1 MQIGAV
7 HFGGP
12 DRPAGAL
19 RDVLAQ
25 RVAAVPAG
33 GSIDWVTYYFRD
45 RRLAADLIAARRRG
59 VAVRVALDGH
69 PRAPRA
75 NDAVI
80 ALLQPE
86 LGGGL
91 RVVRCAADGTP
102 VGRLLR
108 PRLHE
113 KLYCFSHPEPI
124 ALVGSF
130 NPSGDEPEQA
140 PEMLR
145 EIGDHDRG
153 HNLLVELRGADL
165 VAALMDHTRRLH
177 AARHGALD
185 RFSPAANRTLF
196 GGALTIHFW
205 PRVRPDPVY
214 AWLRRLAPGSR
225 LRLAASHISGVSSR
239 RALRALAARDV
250 AVEIVSEATR
260 RRVPPETQRKLMA
273 AGICFRRVISDP
285 WLPMHNKFVL
295 VETGRER
302 WVIFGSFNW
311 SEPSR
316 RFNREIGILASDPQ
330 LFDALEERW
339 GVLEAG
345 AV

>member
-12 DRPAGAL
+12 DQPVGAL

-25 RVAAVPAG
+25 RIADVPAG
-33 GSIDWVTYYFRD
+33 GCIDWVTYYFRD
-45 RRLAADLIAARRRG
+45 RRLAADLAAARRRG
-59 VAVRVALDGH
+59 VRVRVALDAH

-80 ALLQPE
+80 ALLRSE
-86 LGGGL
+86 LGEDL
-91 RVVRCAADGTP
+91 RAVRRAADATP

-113 KLYCFSHPEPI
+113 KLYCFSHPEPV

-140 PEMLR
+140 PEVSR
-145 EIGDHDRG
+145 DIGDHDRG
-153 HNLLVELRGADL
+153 HNLLVELCDPTL
-165 VAALMDHTRRLH
+165 VAALVEHARRLH
-177 AARHGALD
+177 AARHAALD
-185 RFSPAANRTLF
+185 RFSPAANRSLSA
-196 GGALTIHFW
+196 GDLTIHFW
-205 PRVRPDPVY
+205 PRVRPDPIY
-214 AWLRRLAPGSR
+214 AQLGHLAPGSR
-225 LRLAASHISGVSSR
+225 LRLAASHISGLSSR
-239 RALRALAARDV
+239 RALCTLAARGV
-250 AVEIVSEATR
+250 GVEVLAEATR
-260 RRVPPETQRKLMA
+260 RRVPPKTQRALQA
-273 AGICFRRVISDP
+273 AGISFRRVTSDP
-285 WLPMHNKFVL
+285 WLPMHDKFAL

-316 RFNREIGILASDPQ
+316 RFNREIGVIACDAR
-330 LFDALEERW
+330 LFDTLAQRW
-339 GVLEAG
+339 QVLEAG

>member
-12 DRPAGAL
+12 DRPVGAL

-25 RVAAVPAG
+25 RIADVPAG
-33 GSIDWVTYYFRD
+33 GCIDWVTYYFRD

-59 VAVRVALDGH
+59 VRVCVTLDGH

-80 ALLQPE
+80 ALLRSE
-86 LGGGL
+86 LGDGL
-91 RVVRCAADGTP
+91 RAVRRACDDTP
-102 VGRLLR
+102 LGRLLR

-113 KLYCFSHPEPI
+113 KLYCFSHPEPVV
-124 ALVGSF
+124 LVGSF

-140 PEMLR
+140 PEVPR

-153 HNLLVELRGADL
+153 HNLLVEIRDPAL
-165 VAALMDHTRRLH
+165 VAALVEHARRLH
-177 AARHGALD
+177 AARHAALD
-185 RFSPAANRTLF
+185 RFSPLANRPLSS
-196 GGALTIHFW
+196 GALTVHFW

-225 LRLAASHISGVSSR
+225 VRLAASHLSGLSSR
-239 RALRALAARDV
+239 RALCALAARGV
-250 AVEIVSEATR
+250 GVEILSEATR
-260 RRVPPETQRKLMA
+260 RRVPSETQRRLEA
-273 AGICFRRVISDP
+273 AGISLRRVTGDP
-285 WLPMHNKFVL
+285 WLPMHDKFAL
-295 VETGRER
+295 MESGRER
-302 WVIFGSFNW
+302 WAIFGSFNW

-316 RFNREIGILASDPQ
+316 RLNREIGVLAGDARLFDILAQ
-330 LFDALEERW
+330 RW
-339 GVLEAG
+339 QVLEAD